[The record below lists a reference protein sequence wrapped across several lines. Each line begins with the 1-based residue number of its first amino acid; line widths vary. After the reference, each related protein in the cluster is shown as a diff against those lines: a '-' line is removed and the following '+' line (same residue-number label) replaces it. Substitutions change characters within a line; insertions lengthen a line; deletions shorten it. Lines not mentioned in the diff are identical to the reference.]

1 MISRSFALQRLT
13 CIALVIALLGAL
25 SACQTGNSRELL
37 AQAKALESIKVAEPA
52 LIGKVIDFET
62 RQPLQGVSVYGFYAT
77 TRGSVGGGS
86 SINEPIR
93 SFETQSDANGEFK
106 LPAWDSGE
114 QRYSEAPFGTKMPR
128 LAFFKGGYGVDMR
141 GYQSIRQYRPST
153 KTQEDWKGETT
164 PQIAADGT
172 IDWRATPHALK
183 RTITEL
189 ERYNALVDSGDA
201 MLVVGPCG
209 WETYAGLISAQ
220 HIEVINTKRRL
231 IPADRRTT
239 DDMPKDAYPLGVSNR
254 TPEATAIE
262 NMLIRQAPLHRL
274 RDSFISAGGT
284 WKCRNPEDLL
294 RAVESQL
301 IGK

>member
-37 AQAKALESIKVAEPA
+37 AQAKALENIKVAEPA

-62 RQPLQGVSVYGFYAT
+62 RQPLQGVLVYGFYAT

-86 SINEPIR
+86 SINEHIR

-172 IDWRATPHALK
+172 IDWRASPHALK
-183 RTITEL
+183 RTTTEL

-201 MLVVGPCG
+201 MLVVGSCG
-209 WETYAGLISAQ
+209 WETYAGLLLAQ
-220 HIEVINTKRRL
+220 HNELKNMITNYVAPENIGSNGYVKAGYFHKEPLVDYINPTTVDRL
-231 IPADRRTT
+231 LARFQSQNSKWNCADPTIKFQ
-239 DDMPKDAYPLGVSNR
+239 MK
-254 TPEATAIE
+254 
-262 NMLIRQAPLHRL
+262 
-274 RDSFISAGGT
+274 
-284 WKCRNPEDLL
+284 K
-294 RAVESQL
+294 
-301 IGK
+301 